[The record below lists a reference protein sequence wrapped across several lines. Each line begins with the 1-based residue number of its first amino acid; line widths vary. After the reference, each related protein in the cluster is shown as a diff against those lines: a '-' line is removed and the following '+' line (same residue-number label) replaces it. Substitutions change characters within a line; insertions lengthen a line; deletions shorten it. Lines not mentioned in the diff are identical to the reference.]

1 MGPTH
6 PKKGVRAGGRGGGGR
21 KKKVRD
27 QNTRDQR
34 GNHRRQTDKDIRAG
48 AGTRTKKYSFP
59 NRGGGGRL
67 PRLSSPACFGG
78 AKKGKYQKWGDDRH
92 MEVGQ
97 DRELYPNLP
106 LIGVVLHSVP
116 HQRQKGRRQRAT
128 KSGLERGWCGRIKKE
143 RPVHSFFRPI
153 DTSAE
158 S

>member
-1 MGPTH
+1 MQVRGHEPRRIAFRI
-6 PKKGVRAGGRGGGGR
+6 GVVEAGCLGAPRLPALGGR
-21 KKKVRD
+21 
-27 QNTRDQR
+27 
-34 GNHRRQTDKDIRAG
+34 
-48 AGTRTKKYSFP
+48 
-59 NRGGGGRL
+59 
-67 PRLSSPACFGG
+67 
-78 AKKGKYQKWGDDRH
+78 KKGKYQKWGDDRH

>member
-1 MGPTH
+1 M
-6 PKKGVRAGGRGGGGR
+6 
-21 KKKVRD
+21 
-27 QNTRDQR
+27 
-34 GNHRRQTDKDIRAG
+34 
-48 AGTRTKKYSFP
+48 
-59 NRGGGGRL
+59 

-78 AKKGKYQKWGDDRH
+78 TKIGKYQKWGDDRH

-106 LIGVVLHSVP
+106 LTGVVLHSVP

-128 KSGLERGWCGRIKKE
+128 KSGLERVGAGESKKKGL
-143 RPVHSFFRPI
+143 SILFFRPI

>member
-6 PKKGVRAGGRGGGGR
+6 PKKGVRAGGRGEGGR
-21 KKKVRD
+21 KKKVRAK
-27 QNTRDQR
+27 QHGTRGGTIGD
-34 GNHRRQTDKDIRAG
+34 RQTKTIVQVCRNMNQEVWLPESGWWD
-48 AGTRTKKYSFP
+48 
-59 NRGGGGRL
+59 RL
-67 PRLSSPACFGG
+67 PTFSSPACFGG

-106 LIGVVLHSVP
+106 LTGVVLHSVP